1 MPGCPP
7 FTLTGVTPEVW
18 SSLTA
23 KAQGAAIPI
32 TGDSGT
38 ARSQGVTVDYERD
51 PGANTVTVTVIDM
64 PGWTDCATVQAVLRE
79 VVRSCSGA

>member
-18 SSLTA
+18 NCLTA
-23 KAQGAAIPI
+23 RAQGAAIPI

-38 ARSQGVTVDYERD
+38 ARSQGVTVDYQRD
-51 PGANTVTVTVIDM
+51 PGANTVTVTVTDM
-64 PGWTDCATVQAVLRE
+64 PGWTDCGTVQAVLRE